1 MRGKNV
7 SRILKWSP
15 VFIAALL
22 VACGGQMSIGAGG
35 AAVGAGASMG
45 DSYKKEIDDWHAG
58 RIKRLTADDGWL
70 TLVGLF
76 PLPNGAHTFGSAK
89 DNELLF
95 PADTPAHGGSLVVAD
110 TVVTLKPAADVE
122 MTMNGTRVSD
132 MALASDR
139 NDAGPSKIQMGSIQ
153 FYVIARSGSLYL
165 RVKDANSPVR
175 KNFKSVDRF
184 KVSKAW
190 RFDATLE
197 RYNPPHLIKIPN
209 VLGYEENVP
218 CPGALVFEV
227 DGKTYRL
234 EAMAQEGDELEIVF
248 GDKSSGHDT
257 YGGGREVYV
266 AMPGPDN
273 KTVLD
278 FNKAYNPPCVFTTFA
293 TCPLP
298 HRENVLPF
306 RVEAGEKAFGNPAYH
321 TGTTGR

>member
-1 MRGKNV
+1 MKGLNV

-15 VFIAALL
+15 VWIAALL
-22 VACGGQMSIGAGG
+22 VACGGQVSIGAGG
-35 AAVGAGASMG
+35 AAVGAGANMG
-45 DSYKKEIDDWHAG
+45 DSYKKEIEEWHTG

-76 PLPNGAHTFGSAK
+76 PLPNGAHTFGSAA
-89 DNELLF
+89 DNELVF
-95 PADTPAHGGSLVVAD
+95 PAGSPAHGGTFVVLD
-110 TVVTLKPAADVE
+110 STVTMKPASGVE
-122 MTMNGTRVSD
+122 MTLGGKSVGE

-153 FYVIARSGSLYL
+153 FYVIARSRGLYL
-165 RVKDANSPVR
+165 RVKDANSPVH
-175 KNFKSVDRF
+175 KNFKSIDRF
-184 KVSKAW
+184 TVSKKW
-190 RFDATLE
+190 CFDAVFE

-209 VLGYEENVP
+209 VLGYEDNVP
-218 CPGALVFEV
+218 CPGALAFEK

-234 EAMAQEGDELEIVF
+234 EVLAQEGDELEIVF
-248 GDKSSGHDT
+248 GDKSSGQDT

-306 RVEAGEKAFGNPAYH
+306 RVEAGEKAYGDPIYH
-321 TGTTGR
+321 ARTGQ